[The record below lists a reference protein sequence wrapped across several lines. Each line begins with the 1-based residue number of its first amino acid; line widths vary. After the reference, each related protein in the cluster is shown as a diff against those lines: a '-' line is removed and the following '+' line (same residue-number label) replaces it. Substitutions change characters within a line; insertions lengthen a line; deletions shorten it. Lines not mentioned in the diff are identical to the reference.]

1 MAILTAG
8 VAGTTDWGRFVSVAF
23 LGLAL
28 LLVLR
33 TVDARVQTRLIAAI
47 VVIAALVTSGIS
59 VLIGEGEV
67 SNWAVPVVG
76 ALLALVAPV
85 AIIRELFRQES
96 VTYQTVLGAL
106 CLYLLVG
113 LFFSFLYGAVAAFT
127 DGPFFAEGRTEET
140 IDFLYFS
147 FVTLTTTGYGD
158 LVAVTDLGRMLAVT
172 EALLGQLYLVSV
184 VAVLVANLGR
194 PSIRSVA
201 DRDQG
206 TGPGPG

>member
-23 LGLAL
+23 LGSAL

-140 IDFLYFS
+140 IEFLYFS

>member
-1 MAILTAG
+1 LAILTAG

-194 PSIRSVA
+194 PTIRSVA

>member
-1 MAILTAG
+1 LAILTAG

-23 LGLAL
+23 LGSAL

-47 VVIAALVTSGIS
+47 VVIAALVASGVS

-76 ALLALVAPV
+76 ALLALMAPV
-85 AIIRELFRQES
+85 AIVRELFRQES

-113 LFFSFLYGAVAAFT
+113 LFFSFLYGTVAAFI
-127 DGPFFAEGRTEET
+127 DGPFFAGERTEGT

>member
-1 MAILTAG
+1 LAILTAG

>member
-1 MAILTAG
+1 LAILTAG

-23 LGLAL
+23 LGSAL

>member
-1 MAILTAG
+1 
-8 VAGTTDWGRFVSVAF
+8 VAGSTDWGRFVSVAF
-23 LGLAL
+23 LGTAL
-28 LLVLR
+28 LFVLR
-33 TVDARVQTRLIAAI
+33 TVDARPQTRLIAAI
-47 VVIAALVTSGIS
+47 VVVAALIASGIS
-59 VLIGEGEV
+59 VLGGGEV
-67 SNWAVPVVG
+67 SDWAVPAVG
-76 ALLALVAPV
+76 ALLALVAPL
-85 AIIRELFRQES
+85 AIVRGLVRQES

-113 LFFSFLYGAVAAFT
+113 LFFSFIYGTVAAFI
-127 DGPFFAEGRTEET
+127 DGPFFAGERAEQT

-194 PSIRSVA
+194 PRSRPIPERNEGA
-201 DRDQG
+201 G
-206 TGPGPG
+206 SG